1 MKNKLTMTN
10 FAISVM
16 GVLSLFFTFVKIFLE
31 EYDYN
36 LPVIILMII
45 LICFVMSVINVR
57 IKHAWAVNLGLLV
70 LALIYLW
77 FFRHEII
84 GGYMEFY
91 NVIIDIYANKFM
103 TAMYF
108 ATPKGKW
115 LTDSDVT
122 LMVGFSIV
130 VLSII
135 YTLLISRKKLIAIPL
150 TVNMFLL
157 AVPLVVDMV
166 PPIIFV
172 ILDFVFIIEMFV
184 MTGISKNGS
193 DNESSISHIQTTS
206 LVIGAIIM
214 AVCLIINLIVPQS
227 RYVKSPYFD
236 KVGDFAVNVYD
247 KIEQKIISIAG
258 KGEGGNA
265 SIDGD
270 GKSVIENEK
279 LGQIDGINYL
289 YKEMIQADVPAYA
302 DLVYIKQFIGK
313 NYANNSWNEISK
325 DDTVEIDELLRAYN
339 SSAQEMTSTL
349 IDERMLL
356 AESGTVFK
364 NRMSIR
370 YTGMQRSHQLM
381 PLYSFT
387 EENKYFDYESYY
399 NEIEEDIYFEYFDV
413 DLNAVESMIV
423 RDNYSEQAYRKYV
436 YENYLQTGF
445 KCEKQFK
452 ELLKTFKTDTYSDV
466 MLLAEYIR
474 QHLMERCTYTLTP
487 GRIPSGEDFVDYFYN
502 TSKKGYCTYFATTA
516 VMMLRSKGVPA
527 RYVTGFFFRPDE
539 NVIDNFEAFGKEM
552 NRVSVDDS
560 HAHAWIEFYIDGFGW
575 VEFDVTPGNFD
586 KMDVEIPKEEAT
598 TSPVDET
605 TKETESTPEKSTGTR
620 PDTTTKAKE
629 NIPVEKVTLSKTAIK
644 NIICIITVILTAAV
658 ILSFILIRYRVR
670 NTKQRLDYE
679 ECRKADKKSCIKTNY
694 ERMDK
699 ILGFAGF
706 VRPKDMTYKTYAE
719 KLINECSFIE
729 PEKIKI
735 ITDLYEKAEFSCND
749 ITDDEINQS
758 EHIVDEIC
766 NRVYT
771 DIGFLKKLRFKYFC
785 NLI

>member
-16 GVLSLFFTFVKIFLE
+16 GVLSLFFTFAKIFLE

-45 LICFVMSVINVR
+45 LICFVMSVINIR
-57 IKHAWAVNLGLLV
+57 MKHAWAVNLGLFV
-70 LALIYLW
+70 FALIYLW

-84 GGYMEFY
+84 GGYMEFF
-91 NVIIDIYANKFM
+91 NVIINIYANKFM

-122 LMVGFSIV
+122 LMVMFSIV

-150 TVNMFLL
+150 FANMFFL

-193 DNESSISHIQTTS
+193 DNENSITHIQTTS

-214 AVCLIINLIVPQS
+214 AVCLIVNFIVPQS

-236 KVGDFAVNVYD
+236 KVGNFAVNVYD

-258 KGEGGNA
+258 KGEGGKA
-265 SIDGD
+265 STDGD
-270 GKSVIENEK
+270 GKSVIENEN
-279 LGQIDGINYL
+279 LGQVDGINYL
-289 YKEMIQADVPAYA
+289 YKEMIQADVPAYVSR
-302 DLVYIKQFIGK
+302 VYIKQFIGK
-313 NYANNSWNEISK
+313 DYANNSWNEISK
-325 DDTVEIDELLRAYN
+325 NDTAEIDELLRNYN
-339 SSAQEMTSTL
+339 SSAQEMTSAL
-349 IDERMLL
+349 IDEQMKAGNGNVL
-356 AESGTVFK
+356 K
-364 NRMSIR
+364 NHMSIR

-381 PLYSFT
+381 PIYSFT
-387 EENKYFDYESYY
+387 EEEKYFDYESYY
-399 NEIEEDIYFEYFDV
+399 NKIEEDIYFEYFYV
-413 DLNAVESMIV
+413 DLSAVDSMIV
-423 RDNYSEQAYRKYV
+423 EQNYVEQAYRNYV
-436 YENYLQTGF
+436 YNTYLKTDS
-445 KCEKQFK
+445 KCEKQFR

-466 MLLAEYIR
+466 LLLAEFIR
-474 QHLMERCTYTLTP
+474 QHLMDRCTYTLTP

-527 RYVTGFFFRPDE
+527 RYVTGFSFKPDE
-539 NVIDNFEAFGKEM
+539 NVIDSFKTFGEEM

-560 HAHAWIEFYIDGFGW
+560 HAHAWIEFYVDGFGW

-586 KMDVEIPKEEAT
+586 KTVVEIPTEEAT
-598 TSPVDET
+598 TSPVEET
-605 TKETESTPEKSTGTR
+605 TKETESTSEKNTGTR
-620 PDTTTKAKE
+620 PDTTTKTEE
-629 NIPVEKVTLSKTAIK
+629 NIPVERVTLSKTAIK
-644 NIICIITVILTAAV
+644 NIICVITVILAAAV
-658 ILSFILIRYRVR
+658 ILSSMLIRYRVR
-670 NTKQRLDYE
+670 RTKQRLYYE
-679 ECRKADKKSCIKTNY
+679 ECRKKNKKNCIKTNY

-706 VRPKDMTYKTYAE
+706 VRPKDMTYKIYAE
-719 KLINECSFIE
+719 KLITECSFIE
-729 PEKIKI
+729 PDKIKI
-735 ITDLYEKAEFSCND
+735 ITDLYERAEFSGNGITEDD
-749 ITDDEINQS
+749 IIQS

-771 DIGFLKKLRFKYFC
+771 DIGFFKKIKFKYFY

>member
-36 LPVIILMII
+36 LPVIILMVI

-57 IKHAWAVNLGLLV
+57 VKHAWVVNLGLFMF
-70 LALIYLW
+70 ALIYLW

-84 GGYMEFY
+84 GGYMEFF
-91 NVIIDIYANKFM
+91 NVIIDIYSNKFM
-103 TAMYF
+103 IAMYF

-150 TVNMFLL
+150 FANMFFL
-157 AVPLVVDMV
+157 AVPLVVEMV

-184 MTGISKNGS
+184 MAGISKNGS
-193 DNESSISHIQTTS
+193 DNENSISHIQTTS

-214 AVCLIINLIVPQS
+214 AVCLMVTFIVPQS

-236 KVGDFAVNVYD
+236 KVGNFAVSVYD

-258 KGEGGNA
+258 KGEGGKGLV
-265 SIDGD
+265 DGD

-279 LGQIDGINYL
+279 LGQVDGINYL
-289 YKEMIQADVPAYA
+289 YKEMIQADVPEYA
-302 DLVYIKQFIGK
+302 CRVYIKQFIGK
-313 NYANNSWNEISK
+313 DYANNSWNEISK
-325 DDTVEIDELLRAYN
+325 DDTAEIDELLRSYN
-339 SSAQEMTSTL
+339 SSTQEMTSAF
-349 IDERMLL
+349 IDERMML
-356 AESGTVFK
+356 AGNGMVSK
-364 NRMSIR
+364 NRMCII
-370 YTGMQRSHQLM
+370 YTGMYRSHQLM
-381 PLYSFT
+381 PIYSFT
-387 EENKYFDYESYY
+387 EEDKYFDFESYY
-399 NEIEEDIYFEYFDV
+399 NEIDEDMYFEYFDV
-413 DLNAVESMIV
+413 DLNAVDSMIV
-423 RDNYSEQAYRKYV
+423 RQNYVEQAYRNYV
-436 YENYLQTGF
+436 YDTYLKSDS

-452 ELLKTFKTDTYSDV
+452 ELLKNFKTDTYSDV
-466 MLLAEYIR
+466 MLMAEYIR

-527 RYVTGFFFRPDE
+527 RYVTGFSFRPDE
-539 NVIDNFEAFGKEM
+539 NVIDNFEAFGEKM
-552 NRVSVDDS
+552 NRVSVDDA

-575 VEFDVTPGNFD
+575 IEFDVTPGNFD
-586 KMDVEIPKEEAT
+586 KVDVEIPTEEAT

-605 TKETESTPEKSTGTR
+605 TKETESTSEKSTGTR
-620 PDTTTKAKE
+620 PDTTTKAKD
-629 NIPVEKVTLSKTAIK
+629 NIHVEKVTLSKTAIK
-644 NIICIITVILTAAV
+644 NIICVITVILATAV
-658 ILSFILIRYRVR
+658 VLTFILIRYRVR
-670 NTKQRLDYE
+670 STKQRLYYE
-679 ECRKADKKSCIKTNY
+679 ECRKENKKNCIKSNY

-706 VRPKDMTYKTYAE
+706 VRPKDMTYKAYAQ

-729 PEKIKI
+729 PDKITI
-735 ITDLYEKAEFSCND
+735 ITDLYEKAEFSGTGITEDD
-749 ITDDEINQS
+749 ITQS

-771 DIGFLKKLRFKYFC
+771 DIGFFKKISFKYFC